1 MSASLRQELQR
12 ALNSEAA
19 QYYSVQ
25 ITSVASQRLEDGL
38 VVLQPIP
45 AAQPDWVGGRV
56 LAFHD
61 NQPAWSGDVVHVDS
75 ETGDVFISAGRTT
88 DEELINATEWLFK
101 PYDFSEALLA
111 AAASTD
117 QRIDLALQWVHDGA
131 ASLALTK
138 GSSSIDGPW
147 NSDWGLLWGPPG
159 TGKTQTLATKI
170 ADEVIK
176 SPSKRLLIVAPTNG
190 AVDELTHRLCSV
202 LKERKQLLHEGV
214 PRVMRCGVGVRSS
227 KLAREFPQCVSY
239 DDASSRADELS
250 ELEKDLRKLEA
261 NGADDVDIA
270 KARAAVQAAAR
281 TPDATVTT
289 IKQDSVSVVAI
300 TVHRALRLANELNGE
315 RPFSK
320 LILDEGGMVSRAA
333 AAFLAP
339 LADSVLIAGDPRQLG
354 PVSRAPDGAISN
366 VQKWLRDSPLS
377 HLRDASRLELS
388 NVHLLRTQ
396 HRMHPHIARVVSH
409 FQYDGQL
416 LDGERPQSLA
426 REVPQRNLPDA
437 RAIWIVLDECTTSAR
452 ALTHDR
458 PNTGRGYLR
467 RFSAELLINL
477 ASHTFHDAHSLLAAT
492 PYRAQAQLIN
502 ELHATRGN
510 DLRLTASTIHRQQGA
525 EFDVVFI
532 DTVAAGRPF
541 QALDLCAMLN
551 VAASRARRHLFVLS
565 SRAEAEATIP
575 ARFLS
580 SLQQMRFVDGVL
592 EPVDVTLRREA
603 PMPQPV
609 RTLGTSIDNARVNG
623 ALFTEAQVKL
633 FERHFG
639 DGHYLVR
646 GVAGSGKTFVLANWV
661 ARVLAEHKGDR
672 VLISFFNKSLAP
684 LQLQHL
690 KAALERQGLDV
701 ESHLSRV
708 RICHVNELPYGEE
721 FDAVFVDEAQDMDGA
736 KLRRLFL
743 ASRERL
749 VDGGKRLR
757 RFFLFMDDAQNV
769 YGVKPIEDFKVEL
782 HRDINFTGRSQVMKE
797 SFRSPREILD
807 VAFNVVLDPQKRHDV
822 TQPGMKEFLKEN
834 ELVKSGLL
842 QRPSATNQNLYRVE
856 FTERSGA
863 LPVVIPVKSDKAAKT
878 ELARVVN
885 RLITTEQVKP
895 RDILVVSPQ
904 LPIIWASAL
913 WDAKV
918 NAQAF
923 GGKNGRAPGEF
934 PVGEFDFV
942 RVTTLFSCKGHECP
956 VVIFCGLE
964 DLDTLELEQP
974 DERTMERQRR
984 ALFYVGAT
992 RATHRQYFIGLEDS
1006 RFVKVAQH
1014 YVEALGETVRP

>member
-1 MSASLRQELQR
+1 MATLRQELEKVLR
-12 ALNSEAA
+12 TEAA
-19 QYYSVQ
+19 QYHSVQ
-25 ITSVASQRLEDGL
+25 LDAVTRQRFEDGL
-38 VVLQPIP
+38 VVLQPLP
-45 AAQPDWVGGRV
+45 AAQADWVGGRV
-56 LAFHD
+56 IAFAD
-61 NQPAWSGDVVHVDS
+61 DQPAWSGDVVHVDAQ
-75 ETGDVFISAGRTT
+75 TGDVYVSPGTLPEGAL
-88 DEELINATEWLFK
+88 DKATAWVFK
-101 PYDFSEALLA
+101 PFDFSEALLLA
-111 AAASTD
+111 GASTD
-117 QRIDLALQWVHDGA
+117 ARLDLALQWVHDGA
-131 ASLALTK
+131 ASLAKPHAAT
-138 GSSSIDGPW
+138 SIDGPW
-147 NSDWGLLWGPPG
+147 SAEWGLLWGPPG
-159 TGKTQTLATKI
+159 TGKTQTLANQL
-170 ADEVIK
+170 ADVVTRA
-176 SPSKRLLIVAPTNG
+176 PSQRIVLVAPTNG

-202 LKERKQLLHEGV
+202 LQQRKQLFGRDGV
-214 PRVMRCGVGVRSS
+214 PRVMRCGVGVRSR
-227 KLAREFPQCVSY
+227 LAREFPQCVSY
-239 DDASSRADELS
+239 DDAPARAAELTA
-250 ELEKDLRKLEA
+250 LEKTLTALEA
-261 NGADDVDIA
+261 RNADDGDIA
-270 KARAAVQAAAR
+270 KARAAVAAASR
-281 TPDATVTT
+281 TTDATVDTV
-289 IKQDSVSVVAI
+289 KKGVVSVIAI
-300 TVHRALRLANELNGE
+300 TVHRALRLATELAGQP
-315 RPFSK
+315 RAFHK
-320 LILDEGGMVSRAA
+320 VVLDEGGMVSRAA

-339 LADSVLIAGDPRQLG
+339 LGDTMLIAGDPRQLG
-354 PVSRAPDGAISN
+354 PVSRAPDGAISS

-377 HLRDASRLELS
+377 HLRDARKLALS

-396 HRMHPHIARVVSH
+396 HRMHPDIARVVSQ

-416 LDGERPQSLA
+416 LDGERPAQLA
-426 REVPQRNLPDA
+426 REAAKPGLPEA
-437 RAIWIVLDECTTSAR
+437 RAAWIVLDECTSSQR

-467 RFSAELLINL
+467 RFSAELLVAL
-477 ASHTFHDAHSLLAAT
+477 AAETFHDSHTLLAAT

-502 ELHATRGN
+502 ELHATRGS

-580 SLQQMRFVDGVL
+580 SLQQLRFVDGRL
-592 EPVDVTLRREA
+592 EPVDVKLRRQA
-603 PMPQPV
+603 PMPKAV
-609 RTLGTSIDNARVNG
+609 CTLGTSIENAKTSG
-623 ALFTEAQVKL
+623 TLFTEAQVKL

-672 VLISFFNKSLAP
+672 VLVSYFNKALKP
-684 LQLQHL
+684 LQEAQL

-701 ESHLSRV
+701 DTHLSRV
-708 RICHVNELPYGEE
+708 RVSHVNDVRVGEE

-736 KLRRLFL
+736 KLRKLFL

-769 YGVKPIEDFKVEL
+769 YGIKPIEDFKTEL
-782 HRDINFTGRSQVMKE
+782 HRDLNFTGRSQVMKE

-807 VAFNVVLDPQKRHDV
+807 LAFNVVLDPHKRHSV

-834 ELVKSGLL
+834 ELVKAGLL
-842 QRPSATNQNLYRVE
+842 QRPSGSNGGLYRVE

-863 LPVVIPVKSDKAAKT
+863 LPVVIPVKDDKTAKR
-878 ELARVVN
+878 ELVRVVK
-885 RLITTEQVKP
+885 RLIDVEKVAP

-904 LPIIWASAL
+904 LPIVWASAL
-913 WDAKV
+913 WSEGVKAE
-918 NAQAF
+918 AF

-934 PVGEFDFV
+934 PVGDVEYV
-942 RVTTLFSCKGHECP
+942 RATTVFSCKGHECP
-956 VVIFCGLE
+956 VVVFVGLDE
-964 DLDTLELEQP
+964 LDTLELEQP
-974 DERTMERQRR
+974 DARTMERQRR

-992 RATHRQYFIGLEDS
+992 RATHRQYFIGVEGS
-1006 RFVKVAQH
+1006 RFTSAAQH
-1014 YVEALGETVRP
+1014 YVDALG

>member
-1 MSASLRQELQR
+1 MSAALRQELQR
-12 ALNSEAA
+12 ALHSEAA
-19 QYYSVQ
+19 QYHSVQ
-25 ITSVASQRLEDGL
+25 INSVASQRLEDGL

-75 ETGDVFISAGRTT
+75 ETGDVFIAAGRVA
-88 DEELINATEWLFK
+88 DEALHTASEWLFK
-101 PYDFSEALLA
+101 PYDFSEALLIA
-111 AAASTD
+111 SASTD
-117 QRIDLALQWVHDGA
+117 QRLDLALQWVHDGGK
-131 ASLALTK
+131 SLARAQT
-138 GSSSIDGPW
+138 SSSIEGPW
-147 NSDWGLLWGPPG
+147 NTEWGLLWGPPG

-170 ADEVIK
+170 ADEVLRA
-176 SPSKRLLIVAPTNG
+176 PSKRLLIVAPTNG

-202 LKERKQLLHEGV
+202 LKERKQLFNGNV
-214 PRVMRCGVGVRSS
+214 PRVMRCGVGVRSR
-227 KLAREFPQCVSY
+227 LAREFPQCVSY
-239 DDASSRADELS
+239 DDAAERAEELHS
-250 ELEKDLRKLEA
+250 LEKDLKKLEA
-261 NGADDVDIA
+261 SDADDFDIA
-270 KARAAVQAAAR
+270 KARAAVAVASR
-281 TPDATVTT
+281 TNDATLNT
-289 IKQDSVSVVAI
+289 IKQDEISVIAI
-300 TVHRALRLANELNGE
+300 TVHRALRLANELAGQD
-315 RPFSK
+315 RPFHK

-333 AAFLAP
+333 AAVIAP
-339 LADSVLIAGDPRQLG
+339 LADTVLIAGDPRQLG

-377 HLRDASRLELS
+377 HLRDARELELS

-396 HRMHPHIARVVSH
+396 HRMHPHIARVVSQ

-416 LDGERPQSLA
+416 LDGERPQTLA
-426 REVPQRNLPDA
+426 REAPQQNLPET

-477 ASHTFHDAHSLLAAT
+477 ASHTFHEGHSLLAAT

-502 ELHATRGN
+502 ELHAARGT

-580 SLQQMRFVDGVL
+580 SLQQMRFVDGRL
-592 EPVDVTLRREA
+592 EPVDVKLRREA
-603 PMPQPV
+603 PMPNPV
-609 RTLGTSIDNARVNG
+609 STLGTSIDNARSNG
-623 ALFTEAQVKL
+623 TLFTEAQVKL

-684 LQLQHL
+684 LQHQHL
-690 KAALERQGLDV
+690 RTALERQGLDV
-701 ESHLSRV
+701 DAHMSRV

-736 KLRRLFL
+736 KLRKLFL

-807 VAFNVVLDPQKRHDV
+807 LAFNVVLDPQKRHDV

-842 QRPSATNQNLYRVE
+842 QRPSATNGELYRVE

-863 LPVVIPVKSDKAAKT
+863 LPVVIPVKTDKAAKT

-885 RLITTEQVKP
+885 RLINTEHVKP

-904 LPIIWASAL
+904 LPIVWANAL

-923 GGKNGRAPGEF
+923 GGKNGRAPSEF
-934 PVGEFDFV
+934 PVGAFDFV

-964 DLDTLELEQP
+964 DLDSLDLEQP

-1014 YVEALGETVRP
+1014 YVEALGRW

>member
-19 QYYSVQ
+19 QYHSVQ
-25 ITSVASQRLEDGL
+25 INSVASQRLEDGL

-61 NQPAWSGDVVHVDS
+61 NHPAWSGDVVHVDP
-75 ETGDVFISAGRTT
+75 ETGDVFLAAGRV
-88 DEELINATEWLFK
+88 DDDALNRASEWLFK

-111 AAASTD
+111 ASASTD
-117 QRIDLALQWVHDGA
+117 ERLDLALQWVHDGA
-131 ASLALTK
+131 SSLAKPGTAE
-138 GSSSIDGPW
+138 SIDGPW
-147 NSDWGLLWGPPG
+147 SAEWGLLWGPPG
-159 TGKTQTLATKI
+159 TGKTQALATKI
-170 ADEVIK
+170 ADEVIT
-176 SPSKRLLIVAPTNG
+176 SPSKRLLIIAPTNG

-202 LKERKQLLHEGV
+202 LKERRQLFRDGV
-214 PRVMRCGVGVRSS
+214 PRVMRCGVGVRSR
-227 KLAREFPQCVSY
+227 LAREFPQCVSY
-239 DDASSRADELS
+239 DDATSRADELS
-250 ELEKDLRKLEA
+250 ALEKDLSRLEA
-261 NGADDVDIA
+261 ADADDVDIA
-270 KARAAVQAAAR
+270 RARAAVAAAAR
-281 TPDATVTT
+281 TNDATLNT
-289 IKQDSVSVVAI
+289 IKQDEVSVIAI
-300 TVHRALRLANELNGE
+300 TVHRALRLANELNGQ

-339 LADSVLIAGDPRQLG
+339 LADTVLIAGDPRQLG
-354 PVSRAPDGAISN
+354 PVSRAPDGAISS

-377 HLRDASRLELS
+377 HLRDASQLSLS

-426 REVPQRNLPDA
+426 REAPAPKLPDA
-437 RAIWIVLDECTTSAR
+437 RAVWVVLDECTSSAR

-458 PNTGRGYLR
+458 PGSGRGYLR
-467 RFSAELLINL
+467 RFSAELLVNL
-477 ASHTFHDAHSLLAAT
+477 ASHTFHEGHSLLAAT

-502 ELHATRGN
+502 ELHAARGS

-603 PMPQPV
+603 PMPRPV
-609 RTLGTSIDNARVNG
+609 RTLGTSIDNARSNG

-672 VLISFFNKSLAP
+672 VLVSFFNKSLAP
-684 LQLQHL
+684 LQHQHL
-690 KAALERQGLDV
+690 RAALERQGLDV
-701 ESHLSRV
+701 DSHLSRV

-736 KLRRLFL
+736 KLRKLFL

-782 HRDINFTGRSQVMKE
+782 HRDLNFTGRSQVMKE
-797 SFRSPREILD
+797 SFRSPRELLD
-807 VAFNVVLDPQKRHDV
+807 LAFNVVLDPQKRHDV
-822 TQPGMKEFLKEN
+822 AQPGMKEFLKEN

-842 QRPSATNQNLYRVE
+842 QRPSAANHGLYRVD
-856 FTERSGA
+856 FTERTGA
-863 LPVVIPVKSDKAAKT
+863 LPVVIAVKSEKAAKT

-885 RLITTEQVKP
+885 RLINTEQVKP

-904 LPIIWASAL
+904 LPISWASAL

-923 GGKNGRAPGEF
+923 GGKNGRAPSEF

-964 DLDTLELEQP
+964 DLDTLDLEQP

-1014 YVEALGETVRP
+1014 YVDALGRC